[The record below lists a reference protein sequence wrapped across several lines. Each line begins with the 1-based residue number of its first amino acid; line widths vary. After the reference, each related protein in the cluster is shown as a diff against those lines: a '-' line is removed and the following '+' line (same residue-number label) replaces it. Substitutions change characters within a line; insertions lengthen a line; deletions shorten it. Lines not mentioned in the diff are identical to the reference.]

1 MIFYSTLKR
10 FIYEVTTLIIHSNFS
25 RGNYVGAW
33 ESNLGLVRWTY
44 IKQPHSHFDGGVLKV
59 LVLWSLFNATSF
71 WLASVKPLVCI
82 NVSNFDVKRFII
94 NFKIIFSCHSCKKP
108 FFSIRS
114 NFPKILAFAIF
125 TFATKIKSFII
136 MELELSLLN

>member
-71 WLASVKPLVCI
+71 GLASVKPLVYI
-82 NVSNFDVKRFII
+82 NFSNFDVKRFII
-94 NFKIIFSCHSCKKP
+94 NFKIIFSCHSCKKT

-114 NFPKILAFAIF
+114 NFSENSGLCYFFICNKNKKFYYYGTRVVF
-125 TFATKIKSFII
+125 IK
-136 MELELSLLN
+136 